1 MSSNGVPT
9 GSKEL
14 WRHSSPQDTQIY
26 DFMMKLNAEHG
37 LSLKSYDD
45 LWRWSISKPALFW
58 ERIWHYT
65 AIKSHK
71 PYDRVL
77 KSDEDLFPRP
87 NFFEGSRLN
96 FAENLLYPASAL
108 DENEVAIIA
117 ATESEREY
125 VSWKELRERVRQC
138 ASSLKAAGLQSG
150 DRVAG
155 FLGNHANTVVAMLA
169 TSSIGAFWTGVSPD
183 TGVHAVL
190 ERLKQIE
197 PKILFADNASL
208 YNGKVHGAEA
218 KIRQIVP
225 GLPNLELLVVF
236 ETIKSHQINLEEL
249 SPVQGKVSTYESFL
263 SAASDPS
270 APLEFASLEPGHPVY
285 ILYSS
290 GTTGAPKP
298 IVHGSL
304 GTLLQHKKEHMLHCD
319 IRPGDRLFYFT
330 TVTWMM
336 WHWLVSGLASG
347 ATIVLY
353 DGSPFRPLDSEGG
366 NGEMAMPRLIDE
378 LKITH
383 FGTSAKYLSIL
394 EQASLNPR
402 KHPHRPVTLQTLRAI
417 FSTGSPLAPSTF
429 EYVYSSIHPDIMLG
443 SITGGTDIL
452 SLFCSCCPILP
463 VYKGEIQCRSLAMA
477 VSVYDYAG
485 NDISASGEPGDLV
498 CTKPFPAQPVM
509 FWPPGAVG
517 AEKYRKSYF
526 DVFGPSVWHH
536 GDFVRL
542 DPQTGGVVMLGR
554 SDGVLKPAGVR
565 FGSAEIYNIL
575 LKHFAEEVEDS
586 LCIGRRRDGID
597 TDETVVLFVKLA
609 SQEKTIPQELAAR
622 IQATI
627 RKELSPR
634 HMRRSVLRAVESA
647 KPLAR
652 APRSV
657 SRSFAT
663 VNEAGSKDPVELDQ
677 ITTLPNGIRVATES
691 LPGPFSGVGVYVDAG
706 SRYEDESLRG
716 VSHIMDRLAF
726 KSTKKRSSDEMLEVL
741 EGLGGNIQC
750 ASSRESLMYQSA
762 SFNSAVPTTLG
773 LLAETIRDPLITEE
787 EVLQQLGTAEYEI
800 GEIWAK
806 PELILPELVH
816 MAAYKDNTLGN
827 PLLCPEERL
836 GEINK
841 AVVDKYREVFFNPDR
856 MVVAF
861 AGVPHDVAVKL
872 TEQYFGDMQGQKS
885 NNGPVLSGTGI
896 ETTLSNSQS
905 AVEEGQVPTIPQF
918 TPSSTTSTTPASPK
932 SESSLLSKL
941 PFLKNLSGSQ
951 KGSVSPLDPSLV
963 EPSTFNLTRPSH
975 YTGGFLSLPPIPPP
989 ANPMLPRLSHIHLA
1003 FEALPISNPDIYAL
1017 ATLQTLLGGGGSFSA
1032 GGPGKGMY
1040 SRLYTNVLNQHG
1052 WVESCIAFNHSYTD
1066 SGIFGISA
1074 SCSPTRTPEMLEVMC
1089 RELQALT
1096 LDNGYSALQAQEV
1109 NRAKN
1114 QLRSSLLMNLESRMV
1129 ELEDLGRQVQVHG
1142 RKVGVKEMCDH
1153 IDALTVED
1161 LRRVARQVFGGNV
1174 QNKGQGTG
1182 KPTVVLQEGELE
1194 GYKLRSFPW
1203 EEIQER
1209 IARWKLGRR

>member
-1 MSSNGVPT
+1 
-9 GSKEL
+9 
-14 WRHSSPQDTQIY
+14 
-26 DFMMKLNAEHG
+26 
-37 LSLKSYDD
+37 
-45 LWRWSISKPALFW
+45 
-58 ERIWHYT
+58 
-65 AIKSHK
+65 
-71 PYDRVL
+71 
-77 KSDEDLFPRP
+77 
-87 NFFEGSRLN
+87 
-96 FAENLLYPASAL
+96 
-108 DENEVAIIA
+108 
-117 ATESEREY
+117 
-125 VSWKELRERVRQC
+125 
-138 ASSLKAAGLQSG
+138 
-150 DRVAG
+150 
-155 FLGNHANTVVAMLA
+155 
-169 TSSIGAFWTGVSPD
+169 
-183 TGVHAVL
+183 
-190 ERLKQIE
+190 
-197 PKILFADNASL
+197 
-208 YNGKVHGAEA
+208 
-218 KIRQIVP
+218 
-225 GLPNLELLVVF
+225 
-236 ETIKSHQINLEEL
+236 
-249 SPVQGKVSTYESFL
+249 
-263 SAASDPS
+263 
-270 APLEFASLEPGHPVY
+270 
-285 ILYSS
+285 
-290 GTTGAPKP
+290 
-298 IVHGSL
+298 
-304 GTLLQHKKEHMLHCD
+304 
-319 IRPGDRLFYFT
+319 
-330 TVTWMM
+330 
-336 WHWLVSGLASG
+336 
-347 ATIVLY
+347 
-353 DGSPFRPLDSEGG
+353 
-366 NGEMAMPRLIDE
+366 
-378 LKITH
+378 
-383 FGTSAKYLSIL
+383 
-394 EQASLNPR
+394 
-402 KHPHRPVTLQTLRAI
+402 
-417 FSTGSPLAPSTF
+417 
-429 EYVYSSIHPDIMLG
+429 
-443 SITGGTDIL
+443 
-452 SLFCSCCPILP
+452 
-463 VYKGEIQCRSLAMA
+463 
-477 VSVYDYAG
+477 
-485 NDISASGEPGDLV
+485 
-498 CTKPFPAQPVM
+498 
-509 FWPPGAVG
+509 
-517 AEKYRKSYF
+517 
-526 DVFGPSVWHH
+526 
-536 GDFVRL
+536 
-542 DPQTGGVVMLGR
+542 
-554 SDGVLKPAGVR
+554 
-565 FGSAEIYNIL
+565 
-575 LKHFAEEVEDS
+575 
-586 LCIGRRRDGID
+586 
-597 TDETVVLFVKLA
+597 
-609 SQEKTIPQELAAR
+609 
-622 IQATI
+622 
-627 RKELSPR
+627 
-634 HMRRSVLRAVESA
+634 MRRSVLRAVESA

-872 TEQYFGDMQGQKS
+872 TEQYFGDMQGKKS
-885 NNGPVLSGTGI
+885 SNGPVLSGTGI

-941 PFLKNLSGSQ
+941 PFLKSLSGSQ

-975 YTGGFLSLPPIPPP
+975 YTGGFLALPPIRPP